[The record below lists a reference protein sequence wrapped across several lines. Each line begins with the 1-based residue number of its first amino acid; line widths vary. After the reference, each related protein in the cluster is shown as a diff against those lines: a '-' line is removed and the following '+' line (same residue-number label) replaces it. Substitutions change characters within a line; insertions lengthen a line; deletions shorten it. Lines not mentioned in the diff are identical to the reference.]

1 MYWIV
6 SVNTVDYKKVQFRL
20 HYIALACLAPSP
32 PVTHR
37 SVAWSC
43 AMSDRLHNFCLHNRR
58 PKYEF
63 GHQPVQCCMLRIP
76 QAARIALA
84 SQDRSRWW
92 GGECMFALY
101 APPRVVAG
109 PGWVKGSNMQ
119 NISLSDVVARAHVNT
134 GSGGSQPPI
143 SRQAVMTTGDSADK
157 KFCLW
162 AMRGGPWIK
171 CKKLYFFQYCG
182 QKSSLRI
189 YSSN

>member
-1 MYWIV
+1 MVSWLLFSGVVICFMYWIV

-43 AMSDRLHNFCLHNRR
+43 AMSDRLHNFCLNNRQ

-143 SRQAVMTTGDSADK
+143 SRQAPSSHDHWRL
-157 KFCLW
+157 CW
-162 AMRGGPWIK
+162 
-171 CKKLYFFQYCG
+171 
-182 QKSSLRI
+182 QKILSM
-189 YSSN
+189 SNEGWPMNKM